1 MSLKIE
7 LLSQQHVK
15 NSFDCGYSALNDYI
29 RLRAKQD
36 VKKDLSVC
44 YVLVD
49 ESNNNVMGY
58 YTLSS
63 SSVNKSDLPDNL
75 SKKLP
80 YSAIPVILLGRLAV
94 DNGYKGNRYGE
105 VLLMHS
111 FAKSC
116 DSSDIIGA
124 HAIIVEPIDEK
135 AELFYKKYDFIKL
148 NGTGKMFIAIDTIRK
163 SLM

>member
-7 LLSQQHVK
+7 ILSSEHVK
-15 NSFDCGYSALNDYI
+15 SGFDCGYDTLNDYI

-44 YVLVD
+44 YVLID
-49 ESNNNVMGY
+49 TSNNNVMGY

-63 SSVNKSDLPDNL
+63 SSVYKSDLPDNL

-80 YSAIPVILLGRLAV
+80 YSTIPVVLLGRLAV
-94 DNGYKGNRYGE
+94 DNNYKGNGYGE

-116 DSSDIIGA
+116 ESSDIIGA
-124 HAIIVEPIDEK
+124 HAIVVDPIDET
-135 AELFYKKYDFIKL
+135 AERFYGKFDFIKL
-148 NGTGKMFIAIDTIRK
+148 EGTGKMFISIETVRK
-163 SLM
+163 SMK